1 METDCDRRIMDD
13 LGLDLIFRAARSHNG
28 WLPKDVEEALLRRVI
43 ALARLGP
50 TSTNSQPARFVF
62 VRSAQAKAQ
71 LAEAVS
77 PGNKP
82 KVLSAPITAI
92 VAYDE
97 RFFEHLP
104 RLFPH
109 KDVRGHF
116 EDDPD
121 FAEATAF
128 RNSTLQGAYFIVA
141 ARALGL
147 DCGPLSGFD
156 HEAVDR
162 AFLSGTSY
170 RSNFLCSVGFGKA
183 DMLFERLPRLEFE
196 EACSFV

>member
-1 METDCDRRIMDD
+1 MDIECDRRALDD
-13 LGLDLIFRAARSHNG
+13 QGLDLIFRAARSHNG
-28 WLPKDVEEALLRRVI
+28 WLPKEVDEALLRAVI
-43 ALARLGP
+43 GLAQLGP
-50 TSTNSQPARFVF
+50 TSTNSQPARFIF

-82 KVLSAPITAI
+82 KVLSAPVTAI

-97 RFFEHLP
+97 RFFDHLP

-109 KDVRGHF
+109 KDMRGHYA
-116 EDDPD
+116 DDTGY
-121 FAEATAF
+121 AEATAF

-162 AFLSGTSY
+162 AFLAGTSY
-170 RSNFLCSVGFGKA
+170 RSNFLCSVGFGNP
-183 DMLFERLPRLEFE
+183 DMLFGRLPRLEFQDS
-196 EACSFV
+196 CSFV